1 MDIEPFFTIPPTLI
15 GLSNEM
21 SSLFFISVGDKKYRI
36 FLFKDLIIKKT
47 LMTDIEK
54 IKIKN
59 NILFL
64 TFFVS
69 IKNAFSLPL
78 NLSLVFVAQL

>member
-1 MDIEPFFTIPPTLI
+1 MVIEFFFTIPPTRI
-15 GLSNEM
+15 AFPNVI
-21 SSLFFISVGDKKYRI
+21 SSPRFIVVGDEKYKI

-47 LMTDIEK
+47 ATTDSKK
-54 IKIKN
+54 IKVKN

-69 IKNAFSLPL
+69 IKNAFSLL
-78 NLSLVFVAQL
+78 

>member
-1 MDIEPFFTIPPTLI
+1 MEYL
-15 GLSNEM
+15 LC
-21 SSLFFISVGDKKYRI
+21 FISVGDEKYKI

-47 LMTDIEK
+47 LAIDSKK

-59 NILFL
+59 SILFL

-69 IKNAFSLPL
+69 IKNAFSLP
-78 NLSLVFVAQL
+78 

>member
-1 MDIEPFFTIPPTLI
+1 MSFELTLIDPFLTIPPTLI
-15 GLSNEM
+15 DFPNKM
-21 SSLFFISVGDKKYRI
+21 SSPCFISVGDEKYRT

-47 LMTDIEK
+47 LAIDSKK

-69 IKNAFSLPL
+69 IKNAFSLP
-78 NLSLVFVAQL
+78 

>member
-1 MDIEPFFTIPPTLI
+1 M
-15 GLSNEM
+15 
-21 SSLFFISVGDKKYRI
+21 
-36 FLFKDLIIKKT
+36 FLFKDLIIKKI
-47 LMTDIEK
+47 LMTDNKK

-69 IKNAFSLPL
+69 IKNAFSLP
-78 NLSLVFVAQL
+78 